1 VDAIFLDFAKAFDKV
16 PYQRLAIKLEAH
28 GVTGNLLKWI
38 VNWLEGRKQRV
49 CINGIKS
56 IWQLVLSGVPQGS
69 VLGPILFLNY
79 INDLYHGIWNWLLKF
94 ADDTKIFGEVGNS
107 SQQQKMQ
114 QNLNTLFNWS

>member
-1 VDAIFLDFAKAFDKV
+1 MDAIFLDFAKAFDKV